1 MHLAV
6 SVARSI
12 EVRNLT
18 TPLRNNLV
26 CLHFITIAKSAK
38 SIQRAKANT
47 LFETRVQTRIG
58 LGNGIRSFE
67 QMDRLLSTLPH
78 LPPDPR
84 YGKVLLEKLAT
95 ARRDDIWLVDTEF
108 VTSPSGP
115 QLLEIGLLS
124 LGGKFISQRVL
135 PTMPLEELRHQLL
148 DFCGTEGGRGL
159 RPLKAF
165 DKFFGRP
172 VPDNEDPPIPLGDAI
187 LLIQRCG
194 YGNKSIVL
202 EWSWSCCDCSLL
214 QDSALQV
221 DLEVN
226 MPLKQNCISLLHA
239 FRALMPGVFTWA
251 LSDAYPLFFDDILQ
265 HHSHRALV
273 DAIKTAN
280 MMLKYLSLVDSHV
293 AHGLHE
299 AVANAI
305 RSASSKGIY

>member
-1 MHLAV
+1 MVGGYGVRDFTKRSPTTRNRSSKPWREIHI
-6 SVARSI
+6 SARSPYDAS
-12 EVRNLT
+12 RGAPPP
-18 TPLRNNLV
+18 TP
-26 CLHFITIAKSAK
+26 
-38 SIQRAKANT
+38 
-47 LFETRVQTRIG
+47 G
-58 LGNGIRSFE
+58 
-67 QMDRLLSTLPH
+67 
-78 LPPDPR
+78 
-84 YGKVLLEKLAT
+84 
-95 ARRDDIWLVDTEF
+95 
-108 VTSPSGP
+108 
-115 QLLEIGLLS
+115 
-124 LGGKFISQRVL
+124 
-135 PTMPLEELRHQLL
+135 
-148 DFCGTEGGRGL
+148 FCGTEGGRGL